1 MIKVFINNTPI
12 LVPKNTSVLEAC
24 ETIGLQIPR
33 FCYHERLNVAGN
45 CRMCLVEVQNAP
57 KPIASCAWPVSPE
70 MRVFTDTPLVQKARE
85 SVLEFLLIN
94 HPLDCP
100 ICDQGGEC
108 DLQEQTLAFGADR
121 SRFFYGK
128 RGVEDKNCGPLIKTI
143 MTRCIHCTRC
153 VRFFQNVAGKEDFGT
168 TARGKE
174 TEIGT
179 YIGKSLNSELS
190 VNVIDLCPVGALTSK
205 PYAFSARPW
214 EIKGVETID
223 VMDSV
228 CSNIKVNFKETEI
241 LRVLPVLNDT
251 LNEEWISDKT
261 RFSFDG
267 LKNQR
272 IGNPFVKTGGKLNA
286 INWENSLEIFVDNLK
301 NTVKE
306 DPNTALIVCGNQVDL
321 ETSTLLRDFALNLNV
336 PFLIEND
343 LKSSPNLMSSN
354 KFSTTFTDILE
365 SDLCLLVGTNPR
377 FEASL
382 LNVRLKKRMNRGL
395 FTVASLGLPEDLT
408 YSAENIGIST
418 ESLVSLL
425 EGKHPFCQ
433 KLAKANKPI
442 VILGESI
449 LKRKDGAILQQ
460 LLTNLS
466 KYCKIV
472 SEDCVGTN
480 FLPTTASSV
489 GNTYS
494 GLSSSVSKINDF
506 DNVNFFYGVGVD
518 SPSLCLDNLNP
529 NCFSV
534 FQTAFSDPALVKA
547 NLILPGAAFTEKEG
561 TFLNLEGRSQK
572 TEIALTT
579 PGLGRIDSAIIKAFS
594 EHMKLPLLKPQTFSF
609 LDITN
614 NSKSFTKKLLTKKT
628 MSKKIYKSGFKGVVS
643 DFFMSN
649 SITKNS
655 KIMAKCSSNF
665 RKSFTN
671 F

>member
-1 MIKVFINNTPI
+1 
-12 LVPKNTSVLEAC
+12 
-24 ETIGLQIPR
+24 
-33 FCYHERLNVAGN
+33 
-45 CRMCLVEVQNAP
+45 
-57 KPIASCAWPVSPE
+57 
-70 MRVFTDTPLVQKARE
+70 
-85 SVLEFLLIN
+85 
-94 HPLDCP
+94 
-100 ICDQGGEC
+100 
-108 DLQEQTLAFGADR
+108 
-121 SRFFYGK
+121 
-128 RGVEDKNCGPLIKTI
+128 

-153 VRFFQNVAGKEDFGT
+153 VRFFQNVASKEDFGT

-190 VNVIDLCPVGALTSK
+190 GNVIDLCPVGALTSK

-449 LKRKDGAILQQ
+449 LKRKDGAVLQQ

-472 SEDCVGTN
+472 SEDWVGTN

-518 SPSLCLDNLNP
+518 NPSLCLDNLNP

-561 TFLNLEGRSQK
+561 TFLNLEGRPQK